1 MVKEISF
8 HSTGYIA
15 MGGWFPG
22 MRALGHARSLS
33 GLRHS
38 QPVEKCRRIRSSSSG
53 TPGNIENVSSRSFQ
67 WTVPFGVSVA
77 AAIGGMFGSGLTN
90 QVLNQPETSTK
101 QEERVRKYR
110 KIAREQSNFADK
122 PHGCSDVHWYED
134 VVSEPGSQKVLS
146 ADDLLQEKH
155 PILEDDHMF
164 SAFVARGLINDIE
177 GYFVKDRR
185 EFKAIVALG
194 REVAGFPRIVHGG
207 LTAAIFDEVFGGL
220 LFCLKSNTSSINIL
234 DKLPSY
240 TVSLEVAYK
249 SKIAA
254 DSTVLCTAV
263 VDKVEGRK
271 LYMTAELRD
280 GPEGRIYA
288 TSKAL
293 FVRPRLSKFISDL
306 SKYVFS
312 R

>member
-1 MVKEISF
+1 
-8 HSTGYIA
+8 

-22 MRALGHARSLS
+22 VRAIGHARSLS
-33 GLRHS
+33 GLRCTRPS
-38 QPVEKCRRIRSSSSG
+38 QRYRRIRSSSKASSN
-53 TPGNIENVSSRSFQ
+53 NIEHVSSRSFQ
-67 WTVPFGVSVA
+67 WGVPFGVSIA
-77 AAIGGMFGSGLTN
+77 AAVGGMFGSGLTN
-90 QVLNQPETSTK
+90 QVLNQSEAPSK

-110 KIAREQSNFADK
+110 EIAREQSKFSDK
-122 PHGCSDVHWYED
+122 PHDCSDVEWYKD
-134 VVSEPGSQKVLS
+134 IASEPGSKKVLS

-177 GYFVKDRR
+177 GYFIKDRK

-220 LFCLKSNTSSINIL
+220 LFCLKSNNASFNIL
-234 DKLPSY
+234 DRLPSY

-249 SKIAA
+249 AKIAA
-254 DSTVLCTAV
+254 DSTILCTAI

-271 LYMTAELRD
+271 MYMTAELRD
-280 GPEGRIYA
+280 GPNGKIFA

-293 FVRPRLSKFISDL
+293 FVRPRLSKFIVDL
-306 SKYVFS
+306 SKYLIS

>member
-1 MVKEISF
+1 
-8 HSTGYIA
+8 
-15 MGGWFPG
+15 MGGWFNG
-22 MRALGHARSLS
+22 VRAVGHARSL
-33 GLRHS
+33 GGFHRARPAQHY
-38 QPVEKCRRIRSSSSG
+38 RRIRSSSSG
-53 TPGNIENVSSRSFQ
+53 RSSNLESASSKSFQ
-67 WTVPFGVSVA
+67 WGIPVGVSVA

-90 QVLNQPETSTK
+90 QVLNQSETSTK

-110 KIAREQSNFADK
+110 EIAREQSKFADK
-122 PHGCSDVHWYED
+122 PHGCSDVNWYKD
-134 VVSEPGSQKVLS
+134 IVSEPGSKKVLS

-177 GYFVKDRR
+177 GYFIKERKQ
-185 EFKAIVALG
+185 FKAIVALG

-234 DKLPSY
+234 DRLPSY

-263 VDKVEGRK
+263 VDRVEGRK

-280 GPEGRIYA
+280 GPNGKVYA

-293 FVRPRLSKFISDL
+293 FVRPRLSKFIMDL
-306 SKYVFS
+306 SKYICS

>member
-1 MVKEISF
+1 
-8 HSTGYIA
+8 

-22 MRALGHARSLS
+22 VRAIGHARSLGGFQCGRS
-33 GLRHS
+33 PHYY
-38 QPVEKCRRIRSSSSG
+38 RRIRSSSSG
-53 TPGNIENVSSRSFQ
+53 SSSNIETVSSSSFQ
-67 WTVPFGVSVA
+67 WGVPFGISVA
-77 AAIGGMFGSGLTN
+77 AALGGMFGSGLTN
-90 QVLNQPETSTK
+90 QVLNQSEASAK

-110 KIAREQSNFADK
+110 EIAREQSNFQDK
-122 PHGCSDVHWYED
+122 PHGCSDVEWYND
-134 VVSEPGSQKVLS
+134 VVSEKGSRKVLS

-177 GYFVKDRR
+177 GYFIRDKK

-220 LFCLKSNTSSINIL
+220 LFCLKSNASGINIL
-234 DKLPSY
+234 DRLPSY

-254 DSTVLCTAV
+254 DSTVLCTAT

-271 LYMTAELRD
+271 MYMTAELRD
-280 GPEGRIYA
+280 GPNGKVYA

-293 FVRPRLSKFISDL
+293 FVRPRLSKFVIDL
-306 SKYVFS
+306 SKYLFS